1 MGDHEPGRAVEPPT
15 RYALPRRARRSRR
28 RTALAGVSGILLFAC
43 MFLPAIKGCS
53 DPVMPYELPPFVP
66 PYLYGL
72 VFALLALSRSSRA
85 LVLGV
90 RALRVLA
97 VFVVAGSVVLI
108 VVVPP
113 VGLVELVA
121 GGVLLVI
128 IGFSDITELR
138 VAMTGIAVGLIST
151 IWFGFWS
158 ATPDALAGVYLSL
171 ASSIGLVAGSL
182 AWLCEILGRPSV
194 EVPLAIAARSPRS
207 RWPRSND
214 IVA

>member
-1 MGDHEPGRAVEPPT
+1 
-15 RYALPRRARRSRR
+15 
-28 RTALAGVSGILLFAC
+28 
-43 MFLPAIKGCS
+43 MFLPAVKGCS

-72 VFALLALSRSSRA
+72 VFALLALSRSPRA

-97 VFVVAGSVVLI
+97 VLVVAGSVVLI
-108 VVVPP
+108 IVAPP

-128 IGFSDITELR
+128 IGLAETTEAR
-138 VAMTGIAVGLIST
+138 VATTGIAVGLIST

-158 ATPDALAGVYLSL
+158 ATPDALTGVYLSL
-171 ASSIGLVAGSL
+171 VSSIGLVAGSL
-182 AWLCEILGRPSV
+182 AWLCEILGRSPV

-207 RWPRSND
+207 RGTRPSD
-214 IVA
+214 IFAR